1 LSGLGIH
8 SAEHKEP
15 WDDPASNLMPV
26 TSRDMCRSGG
36 FNMSCNTNELFIA
49 AAKELRVYDLLTGM
63 QRAAWKIPA
72 ELGDLRWGHL
82 RVDDQVVVASVF
94 SGDDLRRARAGWDG
108 NGGHYAKDRQLMRQ
122 LVCLDVRTGDMRWK
136 VDAARVFVN
145 HGFAMGGGR
154 VYAVDLLS
162 GAVVKGIASPSP
174 PGPTTSA

>member
-1 LSGLGIH
+1 
-8 SAEHKEP
+8 
-15 WDDPASNLMPV
+15 
-26 TSRDMCRSGG
+26 
-36 FNMSCNTNELFIA
+36 MSCNTNELFIA

-136 VDAARVFVN
+136 VDAARGFVN